1 MGKFCGKLSKKYLA
15 NKKMT
20 STTNKIE
27 INFVAGNN
35 APKRGFRFK
44 IRAVP
49 IDSVKSVSSK
59 SLLIASNHHSDLT
72 LSKFKNYYQ
81 CSKRPYFI
89 NIFTVISLHHKV
101 SLTLILPHGRVPL
114 PLISPYDKI
123 SLPLI
128 SPRDLV
134 SSRLISPHHRI
145 FSLLNLP
152 EPLLKIK
159 PGLDDVRYNFFN
171 RKDSNH
177 VMF

>member
-72 LSKFKNYYQ
+72 LSEFKNYYQ

-89 NIFTVISLHHKV
+89 NNIFTVISLNYKV
-101 SLTLILPHGRVPL
+101 SS
-114 PLISPYDKI
+114 PLI
-123 SLPLI
+123 LPLI

-145 FSLLNLP
+145 SSLLNLP

-159 PGLDDVRYNFFN
+159 PG
-171 RKDSNH
+171 
-177 VMF
+177 

>member
-49 IDSVKSVSSK
+49 MDSQKSVSSK
-59 SLLIASNHHSDLT
+59 SLLIAPILSNHHSDLT

-81 CSKRPYFI
+81 CSKFHPTIVFYPSFHPATESPHPHFTIGSTCRHFTLRYGSLIPYFTRK
-89 NIFTVISLHHKV
+89 NDIFT
-101 SLTLILPHGRVPL
+101 HGRR
-114 PLISPYDKI
+114 K
-123 SLPLI
+123 
-128 SPRDLV
+128 RD
-134 SSRLISPHHRI
+134 
-145 FSLLNLP
+145 FTFNLTP
-152 EPLLKIK
+152 
-159 PGLDDVRYNFFN
+159 
-171 RKDSNH
+171 
-177 VMF
+177 